1 LDESQFETAASKG
14 PVPQALERWGPFER
28 MQRVGRGGF
37 GEVYRAFDP
46 TLQRYVA
53 LKLLLPRGMDR
64 ESESRALVAEARAMA
79 RIRHPNV
86 VPIFGVDEH
95 DGRVGF
101 WSDFVQGTTLADLV
115 ALQGPLGPREAAL
128 VGIDV
133 CRATGAVHAAG
144 FIHRDIKA
152 GNVMREEGGRILLMD
167 FGLTHAS
174 GSLAGPSGTPAYMAP
189 ELLTGEPATVSSDV
203 YAIGVLLFNLLTG
216 QYPVDGADFDGVRG
230 AHAGG
235 TRRSLLDA
243 RPDLPLALAQVV
255 EKAVHPDP
263 GKRFAST
270 GQLAAALSEAIG
282 MGTAA
287 AAEPPPARPLGSRA
301 VVLAVAV
308 AAAAVLVAALP
319 WLRAALAPG
328 PRPPSAPL
336 ALQDDYRRARDL
348 IAHYYRPRALE
359 AAIPLLEQ
367 VVERDPT
374 FAPAF
379 ADLARANLL
388 QFTQQRDTKYIE
400 PARRAALQALA
411 LRPDLASA
419 HTTLGA
425 LYTWT
430 AQYDLASHELERAQQ
445 LDRLDATTYGALGEL
460 YRRQGR
466 SELVEP
472 TLRKAVTLAPDDW
485 SLIQQLGEYYLDNG
499 RWQLAEQQYRRAA
512 ELMPDNP
519 RPRNNLGLAYQGQGR
534 LEEAAAAFRKAI
546 DLEPSFTRYRNL
558 GAVLAQAGQYDEAE
572 RMLLRAIDMRPDHY
586 RAWGLLADVRR
597 NRRADPA
604 QAKETYAK
612 AIALAAA
619 MLKETPKD
627 DYLLADLGGYY
638 AAVGMEDQGLPLLA
652 QAEALSPDDPEILYR
667 VAVGYEML
675 RRREQ
680 ALDALVRA
688 RAIGYPSAIVAS
700 DPALAALRA
709 DPRYAA
715 RVSDVP
721 AGGPT
726 KRR

>member
-1 LDESQFETAASKG
+1 MDKSQLETAASEV
-14 PVPQALERWGPFER
+14 PAPQARERWGPFER

-53 LKLLLPRGMDR
+53 LKLLLPRGEDR
-64 ESESRALVAEARAMA
+64 ETEARSLLAEARAMA

-101 WSDFVQGTTLADLV
+101 WSDFVQGTTLADLL
-115 ALQGPLGPREAAL
+115 ALQGPFGPREAAL
-128 VGIDV
+128 VGLDV

-174 GSLAGPSGTPAYMAP
+174 GSLAGSSGTPAYMAP
-189 ELLTGEPATVSSDV
+189 ELLTGEPATVSSDI
-203 YAIGVLLFNLLTG
+203 YAIGVLLFNLLTA
-216 QYPVDGADFDGVRG
+216 QYPVDGADFAGLRA

-235 TRRSLLDA
+235 TRRTLLDA

-270 GQLAAALSEAIG
+270 GQLAAALSDAIG
-282 MGTAA
+282 MGAAA
-287 AAEPPPARPLGSRA
+287 AAEPPPATRRGSRV

-308 AAAAVLVAALP
+308 AAAAAIFPALP
-319 WLRAALAPG
+319 WLRATLAPEQ
-328 PRPPSAPL
+328 RPPSPPL

-348 IAHYYRPRALE
+348 LAHYYRPRALE

-400 PARRAALQALA
+400 PARTAALQALA
-411 LRPDLASA
+411 LQPDLASA
-419 HTTLGA
+419 HATLGA

-430 AQYDLASHELERAQQ
+430 AQYDLASNELEAAQQ

-499 RWQLAEQQYRRAA
+499 RWQLAERQYRRAA
-512 ELMPDNP
+512 ELLPDNP

-534 LEEAAAAFRKAI
+534 VEEAAAAFRKAI

-572 RMLLRAIDMRPDHY
+572 RMLLRSIDMRPDHY

-597 NRRADPA
+597 NRGADPA
-604 QAKETYAK
+604 QVKETYAK
-612 AIALAAA
+612 AIALAAE

-638 AAVGMEDQGLPLLA
+638 AAVGMEAQGLPLLA

-667 VAVGYEML
+667 VAVGYEVL
-675 RRREQ
+675 RHREQ
-680 ALDALVRA
+680 ALDALARA
-688 RAIGYPSAIVAS
+688 RAIGYSSATVAS

-715 RVSDVP
+715 RVRDVP
-721 AGGPT
+721 AGEPS
-726 KRR
+726 RRR